1 MKRFESKDRDAPAG
15 TRSGPRARA
24 AQDRKFGATRSV
36 SRDPTRADP
45 YQRADRPARPSP
57 ARDAPYAER
66 LRAPVRSSGI
76 ELDPDVARVFRDSEA
91 VNEALRMVIRLAR
104 LAGGSSRPA
113 FNSDRPRPGPRTGP
127 SLGPRSGPPSRPR
140 AGAPRPNTGAPPARY
155 ARDKPS
161 AERRGSSPPVRRE
174 PRFEESE

>member
-24 AQDRKFGATRSV
+24 AQDRKFGAARSG

-45 YQRADRPARPSP
+45 YQRADRPARPGP

-66 LRAPVRSSGI
+66 LRAPARSAGI
-76 ELDPDVARVFRDSEA
+76 ALDPDVARVFRDSEA

-104 LAGGSSRPA
+104 LAGGARPA
-113 FNSDRPRPGPRTGP
+113 FSSDRPRSGP
-127 SLGPRSGPPSRPR
+127 SSGPRSGAPSRPR
-140 AGAPRPNTGAPPARY
+140 TGAPSARY
-155 ARDKPS
+155 ARDAPPR
-161 AERRGSSPPVRRE
+161 ERRGSSPPVRRE
-174 PRFEESE
+174 PKFEEPE